1 MLDTTTAQPTIVT
14 CDQCSRISP
23 LKDAT
28 ITRETKYAA
37 IKEIGV
43 LCPYC
48 GHWTHAFF
56 DTPIIAAERQKLVRH
71 RTHAGDSAKAMGT
84 WQRSK
89 KRFNRVFDRENRR
102 WRKELGVDVARSVK

>member
-23 LKDAT
+23 LKDAMT
-28 ITRETKYAA
+28 TREAKYPA

-43 LCPYC
+43 LCPHC
-48 GHWTHAFF
+48 GHWTHAYF
-56 DTPIIAAERQKLVRH
+56 DTPIIAAARQRLSKCRQNVDGSRAALNSFRH
-71 RTHAGDSAKAMGT
+71 E
-84 WQRSK
+84 Q

-102 WRKELGVDVARSVK
+102 WRREFGVSVVRAGK